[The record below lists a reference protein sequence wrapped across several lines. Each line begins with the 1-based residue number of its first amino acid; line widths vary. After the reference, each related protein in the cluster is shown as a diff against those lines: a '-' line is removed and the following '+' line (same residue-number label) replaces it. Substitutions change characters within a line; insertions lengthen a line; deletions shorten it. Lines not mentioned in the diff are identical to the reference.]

1 MFDDEFIELARGV
14 YAENDKQSELNREIN
29 LKCKS
34 DLFEEKGTRNIKTY
48 YWRVPTISILG
59 V

>member
-1 MFDDEFIELARGV
+1 MFDDEFIELVRGV

-34 DLFEEKGTRNIKTY
+34 DLFEEKGYSKY
-48 YWRVPTISILG
+48 
-59 V
+59 